1 MSTTQNEKC
10 KDKHFIWSKPM
21 SHMLLEIL
29 VEEALKGN
37 KPSSTFRAESFV
49 KMITVSKD
57 VYDEEVKAMKIVV
70 GKDMAT
76 KNYAESY
83 ADVNLEENIE
93 EQSIS
98 IENEGEYEET
108 SKGKGTS
115 SSNDSVEKLSKNI
128 GDVAFA
134 IQSLSKNQLD
144 VNKLYTEVMK
154 IEGFD
159 EITLGD
165 AFDHLVQHEML
176 AKAFMVKNANL
187 RKIWVQNFMNQR
199 NYRPD
204 C

>member
-1 MSTTQNEKC
+1 MY
-10 KDKHFIWSKPM
+10 
-21 SHMLLEIL
+21 
-29 VEEALKGN
+29 EAM
-37 KPSSTFRAESFV
+37 T
-49 KMITVSKD
+49 
-57 VYDEEVKAMKIVV
+57 IVV

-76 KNYAESY
+76 ENYVKSY
-83 ADVNLEENIE
+83 IDVNLEENTE

-108 SKGKGTS
+108 SKENETFS
-115 SSNDSVEKLSKNI
+115 SSAQKRQHRKRNRMYEDDGVEKLYKKI

-144 VNKLYTEVMK
+144 VNELYTEVMK

-159 EITLGD
+159 EITLRD
-165 AFDHLVQHEML
+165 AFDHLVQNEML

-187 RKIWVQNFMNQR
+187 RKIWVQNFVNQH
-199 NYRPD
+199 YYKPD

>member
-1 MSTTQNEKC
+1 MY
-10 KDKHFIWSKPM
+10 
-21 SHMLLEIL
+21 EIM
-29 VEEALKGN
+29 
-37 KPSSTFRAESFV
+37 T
-49 KMITVSKD
+49 
-57 VYDEEVKAMKIVV
+57 IVV

-76 KNYAESY
+76 GNYAKSY
-83 ADVNLEENIE
+83 ADVNLEENTE

-115 SSNDSVEKLSKNI
+115 SSSTQKRQRRKRNRMYEDDGVEKLSKQI

-144 VNKLYTEVMK
+144 VNAFYAKVMK
-154 IEGFD
+154 VEGFD

-165 AFDHLVQHEML
+165 AFDHLVQNEML
-176 AKAFMVKNANL
+176 AKAFMAKSANL
-187 RKIWVQNFMNQR
+187 RKFWVQNFVTQHYN
-199 NYRPD
+199 RPA